1 MNRPIEMVTLAG
13 CPNPPATLRSRQ
25 SRLPPHAPALATL
38 LVVLLLLSQVLAADG
53 LAPPPG
59 YKPDKKVKRL
69 FEAKCASCHGD
80 DGHGKTELGLEMGIA
95 DMTKRAYWK
104 ELTIESARKAVLE
117 GLKQKVNGKDQ
128 EMKPFKD
135 RLTPEQ
141 VDALNLYAASL
152 QK

>member
-1 MNRPIEMVTLAG
+1 MNRLIEMGTLEG
-13 CPNPPATLRSRQ
+13 SPNPPAMLRSRQ
-25 SRLPPHAPALATL
+25 SRLAPHAIALATL
-38 LVVLLLLSQVLAADG
+38 FVGLLLLSQVLAAEG
-53 LAPPPG
+53 LAPPSG

-95 DMTKRAYWK
+95 DMTKPAYWK
-104 ELTIESARKAVLE
+104 ALTLESARKAVLE
-117 GLKQKVNGKDQ
+117 GLKRKVNGKEQ

-135 RLTPEQ
+135 RLSPEQ
-141 VDALNLYAASL
+141 VDALNLYASSL